1 MEMNGEQRI
10 NASQAQVWSA
20 LEDPAILK
28 QCIPLCEF
36 VEKQG
41 EGEFAVAMTA
51 AVGPVKAK
59 FKAKLQYIDV
69 HVPDRCSMR
78 FEAQGGPAGFGKG
91 EASLTLVPDGT
102 GTILTYRVK
111 AQIGGKLA
119 QIGSR
124 LVDAAASRVADEFFS
139 QFNAIVAAAPV
150 DTEHPTPLVSA
161 PESRTGLSWAIVIGA
176 GLVLLTVLV
185 YVLRH

>member
-1 MEMNGEQRI
+1 MELNGEQRI
-10 NASQAQVWSA
+10 NATQAQVWRA
-20 LEDPAILK
+20 LEDPQILK
-28 QCIPLCEF
+28 QCIPMCES
-36 VEKQG
+36 VEKQA

-69 HVPDRCSMR
+69 QAPDRCSMR

-91 EASLTLVPDGT
+91 EAHLTLTPVAT
-102 GTILTYRVK
+102 GTVLSYRVK

-124 LVDAAASRVADEFFS
+124 LVDAAASRVADEFFT
-139 QFNAIVAAAPV
+139 QFNAIVATPASETA
-150 DTEHPTPLVSA
+150 DTPPSA
-161 PESRTGLSWAIVIGA
+161 SVPESRSKLWWAVSIGA
-176 GLVLLTVLV
+176 GLVLVILLV